1 MDDRIG
7 LDPEALKPQ
16 VFNVIVIIGFPQKGK
31 LSHSVVIVKCI
42 TSFLD
47 VFSYIQPNYVIGP
60 KVDNQCI
67 LNG

>member
-7 LDPEALKPQ
+7 LDPEALRPQ

-42 TSFLD
+42 TSFLE
-47 VFSYIQPNYVIGP
+47 
-60 KVDNQCI
+60 
-67 LNG
+67 